1 MNFAIGQRW
10 LSSQQPELGLG
21 IVADVQLRQ
30 ITIYFPITQEDKL
43 YSVDSSPLIRLLLE
57 KGDTGLDVNAREFCV
72 IDTLDTNGLMQY
84 LVDYQDGSDHQV
96 LTETQ
101 LSHHTQINQPEDRLF
116 TLQLDKYNWF
126 DARLH
131 AFNARF
137 AHQQSP
143 LLGLAG
149 ARVNLIEHQI
159 HIANQV
165 GNRFAPRVLL
175 ADEVGLG
182 KTIEAAMIMQ
192 KQRLSGRAS
201 RMLIIVPESLIHQWL
216 VEMHRR
222 VNMQCAVFDA
232 PRVNALLEDGMN
244 PFDAEQIV
252 LISIDTLVAHPTIN
266 DWAVQSSWDLIVV
279 DEAHHLQWSQTA
291 VSTEYEIVEQ
301 LTQTTPG
308 VLLLTATPDQLG
320 HESHFARLRLLDPAR
335 FADFE
340 TYETE
345 QSHYTELATLTDAL
359 LVEAQSLALVGD
371 ITGQD
376 AVISAP
382 LQQQILTIYPDMDSI
397 EFATMSH
404 QDIINDLI
412 DRHGT
417 GRMFF
422 RNTRHSIQGLNE
434 RVLHPV
440 PFVFPEEWDDVDCP
454 TEQLCFRHELP
465 ALVISWLEEDPRVQ
479 WLLDYLDNTD
489 SKTLLICR
497 SQVTVLQLAEFIKQQ
512 TGRHL
517 PVFHEKMSII
527 ERDRAAH
534 YFADPESNTPLLL
547 CSEIGS
553 EGRNFQFAQHLILFD
568 LPLHPDL
575 LEQRI
580 GRLDRIGQSQ
590 VVNIHVPYFTGSAH
604 ERLFNIYHQ
613 GLNSFNETCAIGAKV
628 FDTLADDIDTYIT
641 AEQEPEGLIEKITDL
656 AAQYN
661 LERQQGRDKLLE
673 LSASGKGT
681 VEPLLEALN
690 DPKQVQSVERFMQ
703 LICDALGIAY
713 IVNDAHSFILQPTDQ
728 LAHTLS
734 SLPEDGLSITY
745 RRDIATAREELS
757 FISWDHPFVHDAIDI
772 ITSEVNGKASLGF
785 MNNSALPAG
794 AFFIECLYILQANS
808 DNTSGNNP
816 YLTQTPVLIQI
827 DSQGNSMKNV
837 SVAMTKVDRKMGQ
850 KLVPALA
857 QPIKFVL
864 TKADELA
871 AKRVKPVKKAAIDF
885 VNRQLGD
892 EIIRLQQLQ
901 KVNPSIS
908 DVEIEQMQA
917 TLNQALKRIK
927 EATLYLDAVRVV
939 INNPQNK

>member
-57 KGDTGLDVNAREFCV
+57 KGDTGIDVDAREFCV
-72 IDTLDTNGLMQY
+72 IDTLDTNGLIQY
-84 LVDYQDGSDHQV
+84 LVDYQDGSDYQV

-291 VSTEYEIVEQ
+291 VSTEYKIVEQ

-335 FADFE
+335 FADFA

-359 LVEAQSLALVGD
+359 LAEAQSLALVGD

-376 AVISAP
+376 VIISAP
-382 LQQQILTIYPDMDSI
+382 LQQQILTIYPDMDSP

-454 TEQLCFRHELP
+454 TAQLCFRHELP
-465 ALVISWLEEDPRVQ
+465 ALVMSWLEEDPRVQ

-512 TGRHL
+512 TGRQL
-517 PVFHEKMSII
+517 PVFHEKM
-527 ERDRAAH
+527 
-534 YFADPESNTPLLL
+534 
-547 CSEIGS
+547 
-553 EGRNFQFAQHLILFD
+553 
-568 LPLHPDL
+568 
-575 LEQRI
+575 
-580 GRLDRIGQSQ
+580 
-590 VVNIHVPYFTGSAH
+590 
-604 ERLFNIYHQ
+604 
-613 GLNSFNETCAIGAKV
+613 
-628 FDTLADDIDTYIT
+628 
-641 AEQEPEGLIEKITDL
+641 
-656 AAQYN
+656 
-661 LERQQGRDKLLE
+661 
-673 LSASGKGT
+673 
-681 VEPLLEALN
+681 
-690 DPKQVQSVERFMQ
+690 
-703 LICDALGIAY
+703 
-713 IVNDAHSFILQPTDQ
+713 
-728 LAHTLS
+728 
-734 SLPEDGLSITY
+734 
-745 RRDIATAREELS
+745 
-757 FISWDHPFVHDAIDI
+757 
-772 ITSEVNGKASLGF
+772 
-785 MNNSALPAG
+785 
-794 AFFIECLYILQANS
+794 
-808 DNTSGNNP
+808 
-816 YLTQTPVLIQI
+816 
-827 DSQGNSMKNV
+827 
-837 SVAMTKVDRKMGQ
+837 
-850 KLVPALA
+850 
-857 QPIKFVL
+857 
-864 TKADELA
+864 
-871 AKRVKPVKKAAIDF
+871 
-885 VNRQLGD
+885 
-892 EIIRLQQLQ
+892 
-901 KVNPSIS
+901 
-908 DVEIEQMQA
+908 
-917 TLNQALKRIK
+917 
-927 EATLYLDAVRVV
+927 
-939 INNPQNK
+939 

>member
-30 ITIYFPITQEDKL
+30 ITMFFPITQEDKL
-43 YSVDSSPLIRLLLE
+43 YSVEGSPLIRLLLE
-57 KGDTGLDVNAREFCV
+57 KGDTGLDVNEREFCV
-72 IDTLDTNGLMQY
+72 VDKLDTNGLIQY
-84 LVDYQDGSDHQV
+84 LVDYQDGSEQLV
-96 LTETQ
+96 LAETQ

-131 AFNARF
+131 AFNSRF
-137 AHQQSP
+137 EHQQSP

-335 FADFE
+335 FADFA

-345 QSHYTELATLTDAL
+345 QTHYSELATLTDAL
-359 LVEAQSLALVGD
+359 LAEAQSLALVGD
-371 ITGQD
+371 ITEQ
-376 AVISAP
+376 AVVISQP
-382 LQQQILTIYPDMDSI
+382 LQEQILTIYPDMDSA

-404 QDIINDLI
+404 QAIINDLI

-440 PFVFPEEWDDVDCP
+440 PFAFPEEWDDVDCP

-534 YFADPESNTPLLL
+534 YFADPDSNTPLLL

-590 VVNIHVPYFTGSAH
+590 IVNIHVPYFTGSAH

-628 FDTLADDIDTYIT
+628 FATLADDIHTYIS
-641 AEQEPEGLIEKITDL
+641 AVEEPTGVIAKITDL
-656 AAQYN
+656 AKQYN
-661 LERQQGRDKLLE
+661 IERQQGRDKLLE
-673 LSASGKGT
+673 LSASGQGSI
-681 VEPLLEALN
+681 EPLIAALHA
-690 DPKQVQSVERFMQ
+690 PEQVESVEQFMQ

-728 LAHTLS
+728 LSHTIA
-734 SLPEDGLSITY
+734 SLPEDGLTITY

-757 FISWDHPFVHDAIDI
+757 FISWDHPFVHDAMDI

-794 AFFIECLYILQANS
+794 AFFVECLYILQANS

-837 SVAMTKVDRKMGQ
+837 SVTMTKVDRKMGQ

-857 QPIKFVL
+857 KPIKLVL
-864 TKADELA
+864 EKADEMA
-871 AKRVKPVKKAAIDF
+871 SKRVKPVKKAARDF

-892 EIIRLQQLQ
+892 EITRLQQLQ

-908 DVEIEQMQA
+908 DVEIDHMQA
-917 TLNQALKRIK
+917 TLDQALQRIK

-939 INNPQNK
+939 INNPQKK

>member
-1 MNFAIGQRW
+1 
-10 LSSQQPELGLG
+10 
-21 IVADVQLRQ
+21 
-30 ITIYFPITQEDKL
+30 
-43 YSVDSSPLIRLLLE
+43 
-57 KGDTGLDVNAREFCV
+57 
-72 IDTLDTNGLMQY
+72 
-84 LVDYQDGSDHQV
+84 
-96 LTETQ
+96 
-101 LSHHTQINQPEDRLF
+101 
-116 TLQLDKYNWF
+116 
-126 DARLH
+126 
-131 AFNARF
+131 
-137 AHQQSP
+137 
-143 LLGLAG
+143 
-149 ARVNLIEHQI
+149 
-159 HIANQV
+159 
-165 GNRFAPRVLL
+165 
-175 ADEVGLG
+175 
-182 KTIEAAMIMQ
+182 
-192 KQRLSGRAS
+192 
-201 RMLIIVPESLIHQWL
+201 
-216 VEMHRR
+216 
-222 VNMQCAVFDA
+222 
-232 PRVNALLEDGMN
+232 
-244 PFDAEQIV
+244 
-252 LISIDTLVAHPTIN
+252 
-266 DWAVQSSWDLIVV
+266 
-279 DEAHHLQWSQTA
+279 
-291 VSTEYEIVEQ
+291 
-301 LTQTTPG
+301 
-308 VLLLTATPDQLG
+308 
-320 HESHFARLRLLDPAR
+320 
-335 FADFE
+335 
-340 TYETE
+340 
-345 QSHYTELATLTDAL
+345 
-359 LVEAQSLALVGD
+359 
-371 ITGQD
+371 
-376 AVISAP
+376 
-382 LQQQILTIYPDMDSI
+382 
-397 EFATMSH
+397 
-404 QDIINDLI
+404 
-412 DRHGT
+412 
-417 GRMFF
+417 
-422 RNTRHSIQGLNE
+422 
-434 RVLHPV
+434 
-440 PFVFPEEWDDVDCP
+440 
-454 TEQLCFRHELP
+454 
-465 ALVISWLEEDPRVQ
+465 
-479 WLLDYLDNTD
+479 
-489 SKTLLICR
+489 
-497 SQVTVLQLAEFIKQQ
+497 QQ

-534 YFADPESNTPLLL
+534 YFADPDSNTPLLL

-590 VVNIHVPYFTGSAH
+590 IVNIHVPYFTGSAH

-628 FDTLADDIDTYIT
+628 FDTLADEIQSYIS

-690 DPKQVQSVERFMQ
+690 DPEQVQSIERFMQ

-794 AFFIECLYILQANS
+794 AFFVECLYILQANS

-827 DSQGNSMKNV
+827 DSQGSSMKNV
-837 SVAMTKVDRKMGQ
+837 SVALTKVDRKMGQ

-857 QPIKFVL
+857 QPIKLVL

-871 AKRVKPVKKAAIDF
+871 AKRVKPVKKSAIDF

-908 DVEIEQMQA
+908 DMEIEQMQA

>member
-72 IDTLDTNGLMQY
+72 IDTLDTNGLIQY

-628 FDTLADDIDTYIT
+628 FDTLADEIQSYIS

-794 AFFIECLYILQANS
+794 AFFVECLYILQANS

>member
-72 IDTLDTNGLMQY
+72 IDTLDTNGLIQY

-628 FDTLADDIDTYIT
+628 FDTLADEIQSYIS